1 VNTTEHVITGGGRV
15 DLSREVVEMTLR
27 TDPKHFTIGKLATP
41 IHITGPF
48 KDLHFMPDK
57 ELAIRGG
64 LAVGLGALFPPASL
78 LPTIQFG
85 VGENSPCAERK

>member
-1 VNTTEHVITGGGRV
+1 V
-15 DLSREVVEMTLR
+15 DLSRELVEMSLR
-27 TDPKHFTIGKLATP
+27 TDSKHFTIGKLAAP
-41 IHITGPF
+41 IMISGPF

-64 LAVGLGALFPPASL
+64 VAAGLGVLFPPAAL

-85 VGENSPCAERK
+85 VGENSPCGGQKGGNPGK